1 MKYNYSVE
9 VLKKAAFVDELNN
22 ILKLYTPTGDDKNN
36 NVNTI
41 VISYIEQRIKE
52 IDNLVKLYAN

>member
-1 MKYNYSVE
+1 MRYNYSVE

-22 ILKLYTPTGDDKNN
+22 ILKLYTPTGDDKNDN
-36 NVNTI
+36 INII